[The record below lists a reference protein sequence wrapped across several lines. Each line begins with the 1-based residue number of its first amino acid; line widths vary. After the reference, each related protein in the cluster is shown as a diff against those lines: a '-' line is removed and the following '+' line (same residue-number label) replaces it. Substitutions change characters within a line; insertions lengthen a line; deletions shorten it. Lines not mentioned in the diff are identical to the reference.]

1 MGQQFQAVNVTV
13 MTPREAAIEF
23 IRPYVE
29 RGTSIA
35 WLKRRLTGQYQDGTR
50 VQLGGYIWH
59 GETAERLSRGEV
71 AVTEFGGEPC
81 LHRYELRALYR
92 ELYERQQPSLFDRE
106 GNPISSH

>member
-1 MGQQFQAVNVTV
+1 
-13 MTPREAAIEF
+13 MTPREAALEF

-35 WLKRRLTGQYQDGTR
+35 WLKRRLTGWQQDGIR
-50 VQLGGYIWH
+50 VQLGGYLWE

-81 LHRYELRALYR
+81 LHLYDLRTLYR
-92 ELYERQQPSLFDRE
+92 ELYERQQPSLFDQE
-106 GNPISSH
+106 GNPVSPH